1 MGKEEEIAIIYFE
14 IKGTPKPL
22 QRHRH
27 FGRRAY
33 DPSKKDKKQF
43 YLLSS
48 EHKPDTPIAGPI
60 RLGVVFYFN
69 RPKSHYRTGKFSYLL
84 KDDAPAYHT
93 KTPDTSNLVKFV
105 EDALQ
110 PNFYKDDSQIIELKA
125 EKYYVSH
132 GEPARTEVMIDEI

>member
-1 MGKEEEIAIIYFE
+1 MGKEEIAIIYFE

-48 EHKPDTPIAGPI
+48 EHKPDTPITKAI

-93 KTPDTSNLVKFV
+93 KTPDTSNLDKFV